1 MTDYLEAVAYW
12 RRMDIRTPG
21 DLETVLDSFR
31 VLFAYHS
38 GKIENERVTFEDTRE
53 IFSDG
58 RVTGYTGD
66 TRTIFEQQNQ
76 KLCYEFLVP
85 KIIERTPLTEV
96 LIQEIH
102 RVLTSGTYDERRYL
116 VNGER
121 PGEYKKH
128 DYVTG
133 IHEVGAAVEDVASE
147 MRELLEEVNGYTG
160 DNILLPAAYLH
171 ARFEYIHP
179 FADGNGR
186 TGRTLLNY
194 YLMTHG
200 HPPIVID
207 SEDKRRYIEGLRTY
221 DEQEDLQPLV
231 TFLEEQTAKTWA
243 RAVEMEKGT
252 KPPKPRKRLD
262 DHTR

>member
-1 MTDYLEAVAYW
+1 MDGYGEAVAYW
-12 RRMDIRTPG
+12 RRTDRRTAEG
-21 DLETVLDSFR
+21 LEAALDSFR

-38 GKIENERVTFEDTRE
+38 GKIENERVTYEDTRE
-53 IFSDG
+53 IFHDG

-76 KLCYEFLVP
+76 KLCYDFLVP
-85 KIIERTPLTEV
+85 KIIERVPLTGE
-96 LIQEIH
+96 LIREIH
-102 RVLTSGTYDERRYL
+102 RILTSGTYDERRYL

-133 IHEVGAAVEDVASE
+133 IHEVGAAVEDVAAE
-147 MRELLEEVNGYTG
+147 MDELLGEVNGHTG
-160 DNILLPAAYLH
+160 TDVLTPAAYLH

-194 YLMTHG
+194 YLMTHD

-207 SEDKRRYIEGLRTY
+207 SEDKRRYIDCLRTY
-221 DEQEDLQPLV
+221 DEDEELRPLV
-231 TFLEEQTAKTWA
+231 LFLQEQTAKTWA
-243 RAVEMEKGT
+243 KAVERDKGA
-252 KPPKPRKRLD
+252 KPAPRKRLD

>member
-1 MTDYLEAVAYW
+1 MNGYQEAVAYW
-12 RRMDIRTPG
+12 RRADTRTPG
-21 DLETVLDSFR
+21 GLEVVLDSFR

-38 GKIENERVTFEDTRE
+38 GRIENERVTYDDTRE
-53 IFSDG
+53 IFHDG

-76 KLCYEFLVP
+76 KLCYDFLVP
-85 KIIERTPLTEV
+85 KIAGRVPLTAELV
-96 LIQEIH
+96 REIH
-102 RVLTSGTYDERRYL
+102 RILTSGTYDERRYL
-116 VNGER
+116 VNEER

-133 IHEVGAAVEDVASE
+133 IHEVGAAVEDVAAD
-147 MRELLEEVNGYTG
+147 MDELLDEVNSYAGG
-160 DNILLPAAYLH
+160 DVLTPAAYLH

-194 YLMTHG
+194 YLMTHD

-207 SEDKRRYIEGLRTY
+207 SEDKRRYIGCLRSY
-221 DEQEDLQPLV
+221 DEQENLKPLV
-231 TFLEEQTAKTWA
+231 EFLQDQTAKTWEK
-243 RAVEMEKGT
+243 AVELDKGA
-252 KPPKPRKRLD
+252 KPLKPRKRLD
-262 DHTR
+262 DHTL

>member
-1 MTDYLEAVAYW
+1 M
-12 RRMDIRTPG
+12 
-21 DLETVLDSFR
+21 
-31 VLFAYHS
+31 
-38 GKIENERVTFEDTRE
+38 
-53 IFSDG
+53 
-58 RVTGYTGD
+58 
-66 TRTIFEQQNQ
+66 
-76 KLCYEFLVP
+76 CYEFLVP

-147 MRELLEEVNGYTG
+147 MRELLEEVNGSTG
-160 DNILLPAAYLH
+160 DNVLLPAAYLH

-231 TFLEEQTAKTWA
+231 TFLEEQTAKTWT